1 MNRTDAQQLLESYVS
16 SESLRGHCRGV
27 AISMEWQARKHNLND
42 HEREQWYIAGLLH
55 DFDYEQFPHT
65 TPPDGHPYKGV
76 SILREQG
83 VNETILEAILG
94 HALYTGTPRTT
105 LMAKTLF
112 AVDEL
117 SGLITACIW
126 VRPDKSYQ
134 SLEVSSVR
142 KKFKDKAFA
151 RGCNRDDIQ
160 LGAEELGVE
169 LDVLIQEIIT
179 AFREAET
186 NA

>member
-1 MNRTDAQQLLESYVS
+1 MA
-16 SESLRGHCRGV
+16 
-27 AISMEWQARKHNLND
+27 WQARKHNLSEFEVD
-42 HEREQWYIAGLLH
+42 QWYIAGLLH
-55 DFDYEQFPHT
+55 DFDYEQFPDP
-65 TPPDGHPYKGV
+65 TPPDGHPFKGV

-83 VNETILEAILG
+83 VDATILDAILG

-151 RGCNRDDIQ
+151 RGCNRDEIK
-160 LGAEELGVE
+160 LGAEELSIE
-169 LDVLIQEIIT
+169 LEVLMQEIIT

-186 NA
+186 SSLTA